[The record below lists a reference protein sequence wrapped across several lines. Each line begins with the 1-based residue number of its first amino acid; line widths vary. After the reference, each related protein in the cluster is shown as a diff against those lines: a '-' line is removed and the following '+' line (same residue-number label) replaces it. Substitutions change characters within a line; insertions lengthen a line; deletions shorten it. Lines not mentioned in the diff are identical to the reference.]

1 MLMRIIIVVFL
12 LISTVTMAQNGTSSP
27 YSFYG
32 IGSLNFKGTVE
43 NRTMGGISVYSDS
56 IHLGVQN
63 PASIADLELINYA
76 VGISHKENTQKTV
89 SQTQEQSTSSF
100 DYFAVA
106 IPMGKLVSSFGLLP
120 YSSVGYDTQNVVD
133 DVTTRYTGEGGLNKA
148 FLTFAYRV
156 SSNFSFGIDTN
167 YNFGNIQNTAFSE
180 QVDIE
185 LGAREQNRSDLSGLS
200 FNFGA
205 RYKAKISRNL
215 QIQTAVAY
223 TPETNFKSKNSRQ
236 RATVFVL
243 PSGLQVV
250 REEIEV
256 AVANTDFTFP
266 SQLSIGA
273 GIGKPKTWF
282 VGLEYVNQKTSNLTN
297 RTFELEN
304 ITYTD
309 AAKYKIGGFYIPK
322 YNSLTSYY
330 KRIVYRA
337 GIRFEE
343 TGINLKGQD
352 ITEFGISFGVGIP
365 VGRLF
370 SNVNVGFEIGKRGTT
385 DFGLI
390 QENFFNTFIS
400 LSFNDRWFDKRYLD

>member
-1 MLMRIIIVVFL
+1 MLVGFTI
-12 LISTVTMAQNGTSSP
+12 
-27 YSFYG
+27 
-32 IGSLNFKGTVE
+32 
-43 NRTMGGISVYSDS
+43 ISVYSDS

-63 PASIADLELINYA
+63 PASIADLDLINYA
-76 VGISHKENTQKTV
+76 VGISHKETTQKTV
-89 SQTQEQSTSSF
+89 SQNQQQSTTSF

-106 IPMGKLVSSFGLLP
+106 IPMGKLVSSFGLIP

-133 DVTTRYTGEGGLNKA
+133 DVTTRYTGQGGLNKA

-156 SSNFSFGIDTN
+156 SPNFSLGVDTN
-167 YNFGNIQNTAFSE
+167 YNFGNIENTAFSE

-185 LGAREQNRSDLSGLS
+185 LGAREQNRSDLLGFS

-205 RYKAKISRNL
+205 RYKTMVSRNL

-223 TPETNFKSKNSRQ
+223 TPETNFKAENSRQ

-243 PSGLQVV
+243 PSGSQVV

-256 AVANTDFTFP
+256 AVEDTDFTFP

-282 VGLEYVNQKTSNLTN
+282 VGLEYVNQKISNLTN

-309 AAKYKIGGFYIPK
+309 ATKYKIGGFYIPK

-343 TGINLKGQD
+343 TGINLNGQD
-352 ITEFGISFGVGIP
+352 INEFGISFGVGIP

>member
-1 MLMRIIIVVFL
+1 MV
-12 LISTVTMAQNGTSSP
+12 
-27 YSFYG
+27 
-32 IGSLNFKGTVE
+32 
-43 NRTMGGISVYSDS
+43 
-56 IHLGVQN
+56 
-63 PASIADLELINYA
+63 
-76 VGISHKENTQKTV
+76 
-89 SQTQEQSTSSF
+89 
-100 DYFAVA
+100 
-106 IPMGKLVSSFGLLP
+106 
-120 YSSVGYDTQNVVD
+120 
-133 DVTTRYTGEGGLNKA
+133 
-148 FLTFAYRV
+148 
-156 SSNFSFGIDTN
+156 
-167 YNFGNIQNTAFSE
+167 
-180 QVDIE
+180 
-185 LGAREQNRSDLSGLS
+185 
-200 FNFGA
+200 
-205 RYKAKISRNL
+205 SRNL

-223 TPETNFKSKNSRQ
+223 TPETNFKAENSRQ

-243 PSGLQVV
+243 PSGSQVV

-256 AVANTDFTFP
+256 AVEDTDFTFP
-266 SQLSIGA
+266 SQLSVGA

-282 VGLEYVNQKTSNLTN
+282 VGLEYVNQKISNLTN

-309 AAKYKIGGFYIPK
+309 ATKYKIGGFYIPK

-343 TGINLKGQD
+343 TGINLNGQD
-352 ITEFGISFGVGIP
+352 INEFGISFGVGIP

>member
-1 MLMRIIIVVFL
+1 M
-12 LISTVTMAQNGTSSP
+12 
-27 YSFYG
+27 
-32 IGSLNFKGTVE
+32 
-43 NRTMGGISVYSDS
+43 
-56 IHLGVQN
+56 
-63 PASIADLELINYA
+63 
-76 VGISHKENTQKTV
+76 
-89 SQTQEQSTSSF
+89 
-100 DYFAVA
+100 
-106 IPMGKLVSSFGLLP
+106 
-120 YSSVGYDTQNVVD
+120 
-133 DVTTRYTGEGGLNKA
+133 
-148 FLTFAYRV
+148 
-156 SSNFSFGIDTN
+156 
-167 YNFGNIQNTAFSE
+167 
-180 QVDIE
+180 
-185 LGAREQNRSDLSGLS
+185 
-200 FNFGA
+200 
-205 RYKAKISRNL
+205 
-215 QIQTAVAY
+215 
-223 TPETNFKSKNSRQ
+223 
-236 RATVFVL
+236 
-243 PSGLQVV
+243 
-250 REEIEV
+250 
-256 AVANTDFTFP
+256 ANTDFTFP
-266 SQLSIGA
+266 SQLSLGA